1 MGPPLSVSPP
11 PQSAPQ
17 AEQPK
22 IIRSISKS
30 APTIL
35 PPRDRHPDPGY
46 PFPLDQYS
54 PQPGVITMET
64 SATGME
70 QLAITDI
77 RTILYED
84 FSQNKID
91 RIIMAVK
98 PADPTQNLV
107 ALEDIRPI
115 LEQDFSLTTVN
126 RIMMTLKL
134 SCCVATDS

>member
-1 MGPPLSVSPP
+1 
-11 PQSAPQ
+11 
-17 AEQPK
+17 
-22 IIRSISKS
+22 
-30 APTIL
+30 
-35 PPRDRHPDPGY
+35 
-46 PFPLDQYS
+46 
-54 PQPGVITMET
+54 MEK

-77 RTILYED
+77 RTILSED

-126 RIMMTLKL
+126 RIMMTLTL